1 MRHPFAVFGLAFAL
15 GLPGAVLAGP
25 VEESQRRK
33 AIELYKKGEDLLKG
47 EKFEQAA
54 EQFKKAIEL
63 NKDLVYAHY
72 GLGQS
77 YMSLKRFPDAVQGF
91 SGARDAYYR
100 LASVKVSDRMA
111 AEAVGLQ
118 MVDEA
123 RSLTGVDGS
132 GGRATNKGINMRLNV
147 LRDLEQTKRLDDG
160 NPEPPAEIS
169 LALAG
174 AWFRQGNL
182 EEAEKENKNA
192 LKSRPD
198 YGQAHNNL
206 AVIYLMGGRIPDS
219 RAAVGKAEK
228 SGFTVNPKLKE
239 ELDRR
244 AAAQ

>member
-1 MRHPFAVFGLAFAL
+1 MGHTLTILGLALAL
-15 GLPGAVLAGP
+15 GLPGTILAGP
-25 VEESQRRK
+25 VEEAQRRK
-33 AIELYKKGEDLLKG
+33 ALELYRKGEDLLKG

-63 NKDLVYAHY
+63 NKDLVLAHY

-77 YMSLKRFPDAVQGF
+77 YMALKRFPDAVLAF
-91 SGARDAYYR
+91 SGSRDAYYR
-100 LASVKVSDRMA
+100 LASLKVSDRMA
-111 AEAVGLQ
+111 AEAVGQQ

-123 RSLTGVDGS
+123 RTLTGVDGR
-132 GGRATNKGINMRLNV
+132 GGTSKGVNLRLNV

-182 EEAEKENKNA
+182 VEAEKENKNA
-192 LKSRPD
+192 LKARPD
-198 YGQAHNNL
+198 YGQAHSNL
-206 AVIYLMGGRIPDS
+206 AVIYMLSGRIPES
-219 RAAVGKAEK
+219 RAEVEKAEK

-244 AAAQ
+244 AAQ

>member
-1 MRHPFAVFGLAFAL
+1 MRQTLTILGLALAL

-25 VEESQRRK
+25 VEDAQRRK
-33 AIELYKKGEDLLKG
+33 AMELYKKGEDLLKG

-63 NKDLVYAHY
+63 NKDLVLAHY

-77 YMSLKRFPDAVQGF
+77 YMNLKRFPDAVQGF

-100 LASVKVSDRMA
+100 LASLKVSDRMA
-111 AEAVGLQ
+111 AEDVGQ
-118 MVDEA
+118 RMVDEA
-123 RSLTGVDGS
+123 RTLTGVDGR
-132 GGRATNKGINMRLNV
+132 GGTARGVNTRLNV

-198 YGQAHNNL
+198 YGQAHSNL
-206 AVIYLMGGRIPDS
+206 AVIYLMSGRIPES
-219 RAAVGKAEK
+219 RAAVEKAEK

-244 AAAQ
+244 AAP

>member
-1 MRHPFAVFGLAFAL
+1 MRHTLTILGLVLVL
-15 GLPGAVLAGP
+15 GLPAAVLAGP

-33 AIELYKKGEDLLKG
+33 AIELYKKGEELLKG

-63 NKDLVYAHY
+63 NKDLVLAHY

-77 YMSLKRFPDAVQGF
+77 YMALKRFPDAVQAF
-91 SGARDAYYR
+91 SGSRDAYYR
-100 LASVKVSDRMA
+100 LASLKVSDRMA
-111 AEAVGLQ
+111 AEAVGQQ

-123 RSLTGVDGS
+123 RTLTGVDGS
-132 GGRATNKGINMRLNV
+132 GGRLGGKGVTSRLNV
-147 LRDLEQTKRLDDG
+147 LRDLEQAKRLDDG

-198 YGQAHNNL
+198 YGQAHSNL
-206 AVIYLMGGRIPDS
+206 AVIYLMSGRIPDS
-219 RAAVGKAEK
+219 RAALEKAEK
-228 SGFTVNPKLKE
+228 SGFVVNPKLKE

>member
-1 MRHPFAVFGLAFAL
+1 MRHPLTILAFAL
-15 GLPGAVLAGP
+15 ALAFPRPVPAGP

-33 AIELYKKGEDLLKG
+33 SLELYKKGEELLKG

-63 NKDLVYAHY
+63 NRDLVLAHY

-77 YMSLKRFPDAVQGF
+77 YMALKRFPDAVQAFTG
-91 SGARDAYYR
+91 SREAYFR
-100 LASVKVSDRMA
+100 LATIRVSDRMA
-111 AEAVGLQ
+111 AEDVGQ
-118 MVDEA
+118 RMVEET
-123 RSLTGVDGS
+123 RTLTGVDGR
-132 GGRATNKGINMRLNV
+132 GGTSKAVVSRLNV
-147 LRDLEQTKRLDDG
+147 LRDLEQTKRLDNG

-169 LALAG
+169 HALAG

-182 EEAEKENKNA
+182 GEAEKENKNA

-198 YGQAHNNL
+198 FGEAHSNL
-206 AVIYLMGGRIPDS
+206 AVIYLMSGRLPES
-219 RAAVGKAEK
+219 RAEVEKAEK

>member
-1 MRHPFAVFGLAFAL
+1 MRHMLTILGLALAL
-15 GLPGAVLAGP
+15 AMPGTVLAGP

-33 AIELYKKGEDLLKG
+33 AMELYKKGEDLLKS

-63 NKDLVYAHY
+63 NNDHVLAHY

-77 YMSLKRFPDAVQGF
+77 YMSLKQFPDAVQAF
-91 SGARDAYYR
+91 SGSRDAYYR
-100 LASVKVSDRMA
+100 LASLKVSDRMA
-111 AEAVGLQ
+111 AEAVGQQ

-123 RSLTGVDGS
+123 RNLTGVDGR
-132 GGRATNKGINMRLNV
+132 GGSAKGVNNRLNV
-147 LRDLEQTKRLDDG
+147 LRDLEQTKRLDNG

-182 EEAEKENKNA
+182 DEAEKENKNA

-198 YGQAHNNL
+198 YGQAHSNL
-206 AVIYLMGGRIPDS
+206 AVIYLMTARIPES
-219 RAAVGKAEK
+219 RTEVEKAEK